1 MNFQSLGLVFFFLEI
16 AFQHGIWMCSDLF
29 ILVAKF
35 FLNNSMDCQ
44 ALGEAAQG
52 RGGVSSAGK
61 VVDVVLRLWFS
72 GGGWIW

>member
-1 MNFQSLGLVFFFLEI
+1 
-16 AFQHGIWMCSDLF
+16 MCSDLF

-72 GGGWIW
+72 GGDWIW